1 MKSFSQFIS
10 EAVISRAVEKAKRLG
25 LVSDGHGNWYDRQGQ
40 YKGRTYKGDLLLS
53 KGREGKK
60 EEPGAQKQSTT
71 AAPSKETQPTAQAR
85 PEPRRSSGEEGSAPE
100 QTGEKRFLTVAFGRF
115 NPPTVGHEKLL
126 DATKKQAGGGAYKI
140 YPSRSED
147 PKKNP
152 LSADEKISYMRKMYP
167 THGERIIND
176 EDMRSIFDVL
186 TRAYEDGYTG
196 INIMVGADRKAE
208 FEKLA
213 NNYNGELY
221 DFDEINVV
229 SAGERDPD
237 AEGVEGMSASKL
249 RKAAA
254 DGDFKTFRSGVPKAL
269 DDEDAKKLFNTLRS
283 KMGIKG
289 KVTAESINLWEIA
302 PKLDWKG
309 LRENYVNELIFRVG
323 DIVENLNTGLIGKI
337 IRRGTNHLIC
347 VTEDNMMFKSWIR
360 DLRET
365 REIENP
371 SGNLR
376 QLAKKAVN
384 RKDNNI
390 DGFVDK
396 QDPNVGP
403 YGAFIPQAKNLPK
416 NFKEAYQEK
425 RVEGKTRV
433 PGKPNTLAGTGGYF
447 KYASD
452 MTPGFEKGDKMNLQ
466 PGGKAY
472 SGYNQ
477 TGIKEFINKYKK
489 S

>member
-1 MKSFSQFIS
+1 MKSFSAFIQ

-25 LVSDGHGNWYDRQGQ
+25 LVSDGHGNWYDRQGS

-60 EEPGAQKQSTT
+60 EEPTPQQQAPT
-71 AAPSKETQPTAQAR
+71 AAPSKETQPAAQAA
-85 PEPRRSSGEEGSAPE
+85 PEPRRPSGEGGEGE
-100 QTGEKRFLTVAFGRF
+100 QQTGSGEALTVTFGRF

-126 DATKKQAGGGAYKI
+126 DAAKRQAAGGAYRI

-152 LSADEKISYMRKMYP
+152 LSPDEKISYMRKMYP
-167 THGERIIND
+167 KHGERIVND

-186 TRAYEDGYTG
+186 TRAYEDGYTS

-213 NNYNGELY
+213 TKYNGELY

-283 KMGIKG
+283 KMGVKG
-289 KVTAESINLWEIA
+289 KVAMETWQFA

-309 LRENYVNELIFRVG
+309 LRENYVSERIFNLG
-323 DIVENLNTGLIGKI
+323 DIVENLNTGLVGEI

-347 VTEDNMMFKSWIR
+347 VTEDNIMFKSWIR
-360 DLRET
+360 DLTEYN
-365 REIENP
+365 E
-371 SGNLR
+371 
-376 QLAKKAVN
+376 KKMD
-384 RKDNNI
+384 RK
-390 DGFVDK
+390 
-396 QDPNVGP
+396 Q
-403 YGAFIPQAKNLPK
+403 
-416 NFKEAYQEK
+416 
-425 RVEGKTRV
+425 RV
-433 PGKPNTLAGTGGYF
+433 PGKPNTLVGTPGYF

-452 MTPGFEKGDKMNLQ
+452 MTPGFEKGDPTHLQ

-472 SGYNQ
+472 SGYK
-477 TGIKEFINKYKK
+477 TSSIREFINKYKK